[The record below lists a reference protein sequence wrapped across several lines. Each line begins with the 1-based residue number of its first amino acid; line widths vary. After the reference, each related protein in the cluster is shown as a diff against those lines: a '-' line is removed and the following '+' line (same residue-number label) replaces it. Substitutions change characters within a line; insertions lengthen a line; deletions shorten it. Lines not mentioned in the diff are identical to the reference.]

1 MSFIKK
7 IINNGNV
14 ELYKYD
20 GEDLKEHSSSSNQDL
35 SPTSELMHICFLD
48 TETTGT
54 NLQQDKIIEIALKVI
69 EINKNTGGDIKVIDS
84 YQSLQDPGIPIPE
97 SASEINGIYDADVK
111 GKNIDWDKVSHLI
124 SNAQL
129 VVAHNA
135 KFDRPFV
142 DSQIEASKNN
152 KIWACSINDIN
163 WMERGF
169 KNTKQELL
177 CIWHGFYYESHRAML
192 DVDALIHLVTNNNYE
207 TNFPIIELIG
217 NARRSQ
223 CVAYAFNAPIKNK
236 DILKSNKYHWDP
248 NKKVWH
254 RTIERTQLEDERLW
268 LEENVYDGN
277 FTGQFI
283 EITPADKYKE

>member
-1 MSFIKK
+1 MTFIKK

-14 ELYKYD
+14 TLYKYD
-20 GEDLKEHSSSSNQDL
+20 GDDLKKQSSSTNQDL
-35 SPTSELMHICFLD
+35 APTSDFMHICFLD

-54 NLQQDKIIEIALKVI
+54 NIKQDKIIEIALKVI
-69 EINKNTGGDIKVIDS
+69 EINKITGGDIKVIDA
-84 YQSLQDPGIPIPE
+84 YESLQDPGIPIPK
-97 SASEINGIYDADVK
+97 SASEINGIYDDDVK
-111 GKNIDWDKVSHLI
+111 NQKIDWNQVNQLI
-124 SNAQL
+124 NNSQL

-142 DSQIEASKNN
+142 DRYSETSKNN

-163 WMERGF
+163 WMDRGF

-177 CIWHGFYYESHRAML
+177 CIWHGFYYESHRAMV
-192 DVDALIHLVTNNNYE
+192 DVDALIHLVSNSNYE
-207 TNFPIIELIG
+207 KDNPITELIH
-217 NARRSQ
+217 NARKSQ
-223 CVAYAFNAPIKNK
+223 CVSYAFNAPIRNK
-236 DILKSNKYHWDP
+236 DILKSNKYYWDP

-254 RTIERTQLEDERLW
+254 RTIERSQLEDERKW
-268 LEENVYDGN
+268 LEKNVYDGN

>member
-1 MSFIKK
+1 
-7 IINNGNV
+7 
-14 ELYKYD
+14 
-20 GEDLKEHSSSSNQDL
+20 
-35 SPTSELMHICFLD
+35 
-48 TETTGT
+48 
-54 NLQQDKIIEIALKVI
+54 
-69 EINKNTGGDIKVIDS
+69 
-84 YQSLQDPGIPIPE
+84 
-97 SASEINGIYDADVK
+97 
-111 GKNIDWDKVSHLI
+111 
-124 SNAQL
+124 
-129 VVAHNA
+129 
-135 KFDRPFV
+135 
-142 DSQIEASKNN
+142 
-152 KIWACSINDIN
+152 
-163 WMERGF
+163 
-169 KNTKQELL
+169 
-177 CIWHGFYYESHRAML
+177 ML